1 MATEISKIDASD
13 LVGHGVIGLPD
24 APELSTLAMQ
34 EAFEDVVRN
43 VVIPHINGMADEID
57 AAVDGAIET
66 AHNEVQAEKT
76 RAQGIEAGIVG
87 GTLDQFAGVTFENMA
102 PDQVLRSTNSSG
114 NMINSYLKDCRY
126 DEDHKLSDV
135 IGGGVFDSFMLKT
148 TYDADGNGVVDN
160 SEALNGHDDTYFAK
174 SADVGD
180 VSALET
186 TSKTVVGAINE
197 LEDRIPSTPEF
208 SVNFTT
214 GELEYTYGDD
224 YSFSINT
231 TTGNL
236 EWEVVA

>member
-1 MATEISKIDASD
+1 MATEITKIDPSE
-13 LVGHGVIGLPD
+13 LVGHGVVGLPD

-34 EAFEDVVRN
+34 EAFEDIVRN
-43 VVIPHINGMADEID
+43 IVIPHINGMADEID

-102 PDQVLRSTNSSG
+102 PDQVLKSIDSLG
-114 NMINSYLKDCRY
+114 NMINSYLKDCKY
-126 DEDHKLSDV
+126 DESRKLSDI
-135 IGGGVFDSFMLKT
+135 IGDNVFENFMLKSV
-148 TYDADGNGVVDN
+148 YDTDGDGVVDN
-160 SEALNGHDDTYFAK
+160 TETLNGHDDTYFAK

-180 VSALET
+180 VSTLET
-186 TSKTVVGAINE
+186 VSKTVVGAINE
-197 LEDRIPSTPEF
+197 IEEKIPLTPEF

-224 YSFSINT
+224 YNFSINT